1 MFCVPIFLMNGNT
14 LAKIN
19 IISET
24 SKLFREYFRFLF
36 GVSFTTNT
44 QKVYRFPFA
53 HPPLF
58 LRTKVGEAL
67 IPHRLW
73 NGLATDLE
81 RRYNGGKY
89 RTQENCNVEI
99 AFPISKNRIFKL
111 LCNSSP
117 IALQV
122 IVTLIVTAVIHFNT
136 LVTHSSPRHRILY

>member
-1 MFCVPIFLMNGNT
+1 MT
-14 LAKIN
+14 YQKKY
-19 IISET
+19 ISNSRLELNWSWIGPELELLRPYIKKRT
-24 SKLFREYFRFLF
+24 RFF
-36 GVSFTTNT
+36 
-44 QKVYRFPFA
+44 RFPFA
-53 HPPLF
+53 LPPLF
-58 LRTKVGEAL
+58 LLSKLGEAL

-73 NGLATDLE
+73 YGGTTDLE

-89 RTQENCNVEI
+89 TTQENCNVEI

-122 IVTLIVTAVIHFNT
+122 VVTLIVTAVIHFNT